1 MDKTLLQEAGM
12 GTIQHTYQKHWG
24 RNPVNKRVMAQI
36 GESLAAFD
44 EGMTIMLD
52 RIESL
57 EEEVESL
64 KKQLKAKK
72 QPTGR
77 APGKARKVETKH

>member
-1 MDKTLLQEAGM
+1 
-12 GTIQHTYQKHWG
+12 
-24 RNPVNKRVMAQI
+24 
-36 GESLAAFD
+36 
-44 EGMTIMLD
+44 MTVMLD

-72 QPTGR
+72 QPAGR

>member
-1 MDKTLLQEAGM
+1 M

-57 EEEVESL
+57 EEENAIMLNRIESL
-64 KKQLKAKK
+64 EEKLKAKK

-77 APGKARKVETKH
+77 APGKPRKVETKH

>member
-12 GTIQHTYQKHWG
+12 GTVQHTYQKHWG

-36 GESLAAFD
+36 GESLSTFD
-44 EGMTIMLD
+44 EGLTIMLD

-57 EEEVESL
+57 ELELEEV
-64 KKQLKAKK
+64 KQKLKAKK
-72 QPTGR
+72 QPAQR

>member
-1 MDKTLLQEAGM
+1 M